1 MDYLV
6 IIISLI
12 FSAFFSGI
20 EIAFVSANKL
30 EIALDKEK
38 NTFSSGV
45 VFRFLNN

>member
-1 MDYLV
+1 MDYFI

-30 EIALDKEK
+30 QIALDKDK
-38 NTFSSGV
+38 NTFSSKQ
-45 VFRFLNN
+45 VFKIFK

>member
-30 EIALDKEK
+30 
-38 NTFSSGV
+38 
-45 VFRFLNN
+45 